1 MLKREE
7 SLFYLFYSLFYR
19 RWREVGEQPCLWST
33 LDLDTGPVLWTQDLM
48 LELLNIRRLQT
59 LKQLNLDFFQQ
70 ISWQDYIHLLQ
81 IIIENSPSI
90 RKLSLE
96 PKNLAVFEP
105 RPPIDQLV
113 EELVAKLVEF
123 EEVDFGDDG
132 FLRDTDIANAFLR
145 GVTAMTSSGEDS
157 KLRVLSMPGF
167 KSSTVYPH
175 ISEAVAEA
183 RKSLTVN
190 LLGFRARY
198 ILIDS
203 FDEDEEDNGDEEEV
217 EKSIHSDDEDS
228 SSSAS

>member
-1 MLKREE
+1 M
-7 SLFYLFYSLFYR
+7 
-19 RWREVGEQPCLWST
+19 VEQ
-33 LDLDTGPVLWTQDLM
+33 
-48 LELLNIRRLQT
+48 
-59 LKQLNLDFFQQ
+59 
-70 ISWQDYIHLLQ
+70 
-81 IIIENSPSI
+81 
-90 RKLSLE
+90 
-96 PKNLAVFEP
+96 
-105 RPPIDQLV
+105 
-113 EELVAKLVEF
+113 LVAKLVEF
-123 EEVDFGDDG
+123 EQVDLGDDG

-167 KSSTVYPH
+167 ESSTGFDSR